1 MSRTVKLNSTM
12 ILVALLA
19 ATGVQA
25 AGPPSAAAVAAGKW
39 VTSID
44 DGHYSQSWSDAGAL
58 FKNRLTQDEWSHQ
71 VAKSRGPLGQ
81 VVSRAF
87 RGETTTKTLPGA
99 PDGDYDIV
107 TFNTEL
113 TSKKAAVET
122 VILAREGDGWKVDGY
137 FIR

>member
-1 MSRTVKLNSTM
+1 MKTRALL
-12 ILVALLA
+12 IAIALLA
-19 ATGVQA
+19 GTGAHA

-39 VTSID
+39 VSSVD
-44 DGHYSQSWSDAGAL
+44 DGHYGQSWSDAGAQ
-58 FKNRLTQDEWSHQ
+58 FKNRVTQDEWALQ
-71 VAKSRGPLGQ
+71 VAKARGPLGQ

-87 RGETTTKTLPGA
+87 KSESTTKTLPGA

-113 TSKKAAVET
+113 TSKKAAIET
-122 VILAREGDGWKVDGY
+122 VILAREGDGWRVDGY